1 MNVFRSF
8 PAKKGFTLLEL
19 LVVIIIIGV
28 IVSLALPNFFRL
40 IEFSRGNEALNAS
53 ISLRAAIER
62 CAMRN
67 DQSYTNCATIA
78 NLDIAN
84 PGAATGQPHFTY
96 AITTGSVAYT
106 IVATRN
112 TMRGGAVGSKITF
125 AVTTAGVTRTGTS
138 MFSGI

>member
-53 ISLRAAIER
+53 ISIRSAMER
-62 CAMRN
+62 CGMRN
-67 DQSYTNCATIA
+67 NASYVGCTMAT
-78 NLDIAN
+78 LDIAD
-84 PGAATGQPHFTY
+84 PGAASGQPHFTY
-96 AITTGSVAYT
+96 SLATTAGNYT
-106 IVATRN
+106 ITATRN
-112 TMRGGAVGSKITF
+112 TMRGGAVGSTITF
-125 AVTTAGVTRTGTS
+125 IVTTAGVTRTGTS
-138 MFSGI
+138 AFTGI